1 MTLRATRKR
10 ETIDLLVARAYHV
23 TGMFAYLTSGSTTM
37 TADYNPNGTIVFTLS
52 NITTHYKL
60 TGKLNNPTKH
70 ICCLT
75 CNGGIIY
82 IDVNTPLGW
91 ELLS

>member
-1 MTLRATRKR
+1 MTLRATRKH
-10 ETIDLLVARAYHV
+10 EIIDLLVARAYRV
-23 TGMFAYLTSGSTTM
+23 TGMFTYLSSGSTTM
-37 TADYNPNGTIVFTLS
+37 TVDYNPNGTIVFILS
-52 NITTHYKL
+52 SITTHYKL
-60 TGKLNNPTKH
+60 FGKLNNPAKY

-82 IDVNTPLGW
+82 IDVNTPLAW